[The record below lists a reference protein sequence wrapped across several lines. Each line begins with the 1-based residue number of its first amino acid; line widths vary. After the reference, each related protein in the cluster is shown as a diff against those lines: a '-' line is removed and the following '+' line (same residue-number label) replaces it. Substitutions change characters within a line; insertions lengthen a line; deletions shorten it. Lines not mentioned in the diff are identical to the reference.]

1 MAFLKVR
8 SRSANGRTA
17 SESHYPQSLDGIF
30 DVNVY
35 TGPFLAQNLATDSD
49 AVKILSDPA
58 AQTDFLSRL
67 YRQLDRIDFT
77 DIRSRRRDLNRIYQD
92 ALLAED
98 SKGIPF
104 TSMLLILAHYKLI
117 DPHRSLQ

>member
-8 SRSANGRTA
+8 SYTA
-17 SESHYPQSLDGIF
+17 SETMRNEENDQQSLDGIL

-35 TGPFLAQNLATDSD
+35 TGPFLAPNLAAGSD
-49 AVKILSDPA
+49 AVRVLSDPA
-58 AQTDFLSRL
+58 AQTDFLSTL
-67 YRQLDRIDFT
+67 NGHLDQIDFT